1 MNKKYQ
7 KPKQLSY
14 KSIIFWSIIAIITL
28 IFLIVMV
35 VKFAQSRT
43 VNSYSSLK
51 QVSSEQVFAQKDDTY
66 LVFIY
71 NSYDENSTT
80 KDEFDQLM
88 FNYITFAKRYA
99 KNNDDVLAIYGLNV
113 NKPENSRIIVSGD
126 NVTESIRGINKF
138 ENLKISKNN
147 VPLLLIIKDGAV
159 SDYKATNSD
168 ISDYL
173 HDIIDG
179 NK

>member
-14 KSIIFWSIIAIITL
+14 KSIIFWSIIAVITI

-51 QVSSEQVFAQKDDTY
+51 QVSGEQVFSQKDDTY
-66 LVFIY
+66 LVFVY
-71 NSYDENSTT
+71 NSYDENSAT

-99 KNNDDVLAIYGLNV
+99 KNNDDVFAIYGLNV
-113 NKPENSRIIVSGD
+113 NKPENSRAIVSGD
-126 NVTESIRGINKF
+126 NVSESIRGINKF

-168 ISDYL
+168 IGDYL
-173 HDIIDG
+173 QNIME